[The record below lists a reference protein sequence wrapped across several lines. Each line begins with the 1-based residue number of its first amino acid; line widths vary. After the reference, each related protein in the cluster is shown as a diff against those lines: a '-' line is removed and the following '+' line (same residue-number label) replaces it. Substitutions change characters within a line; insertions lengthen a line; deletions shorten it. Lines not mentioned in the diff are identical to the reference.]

1 MMLGAQPGEGR
12 ELPVGVTLQ
21 AQLAKK
27 IIAVMQA
34 ITHIPKR
41 GHNDFHNYSYAT
53 EADVADA
60 VRSALIEHQLV
71 LLPNVVEVREREITT
86 RNQKAETVTTVTI
99 EYTFIDAETGATRT
113 FRMVGA
119 GQDPGDKGIMKAVTA
134 AGKYAALKAFC
145 MATGDDPE
153 ADAGTDRTAA
163 EREPGDDVV
172 EIDMRGEYRQEEP
185 PSDDDPAA
193 PPKDD
198 CISEGKVR
206 FLYVAMQKVA
216 RATGQ
221 SLDVVK
227 EQTLARV
234 QKELHVKQLEWIP
247 WRGQG
252 YKKLVAWLEAQEK
265 GGG

>member
-1 MMLGAQPGEGR
+1 
-12 ELPVGVTLQ
+12 
-21 AQLAKK
+21 
-27 IIAVMQA
+27 
-34 ITHIPKR
+34 
-41 GHNDFHNYSYAT
+41 
-53 EADVADA
+53 
-60 VRSALIEHQLV
+60 
-71 LLPNVVEVREREITT
+71 
-86 RNQKAETVTTVTI
+86 
-99 EYTFIDAETGATRT
+99 
-113 FRMVGA
+113 
-119 GQDPGDKGIMKAVTA
+119 
-134 AGKYAALKAFC
+134 
-145 MATGDDPE
+145 
-153 ADAGTDRTAA
+153 
-163 EREPGDDVV
+163 VV